1 MPYPSRTMGPL
12 SPVEVTDIH
21 EPMQLT
27 DRYLGTDGIH
37 ICNVETYKEL
47 TYCNQESLGAVSC
60 TTWIKTKHSVAE
72 TICYGT
78 GLGYL
83 VFLHPNPV
91 YVSLCQIVNKI
102 AQLTFQRNTFSKFAR
117 DNSDLALKLLA
128 LLGIL
133 GVRMLVLAL
142 QLGCVITW
150 FRCCY

>member
-1 MPYPSRTMGPL
+1 MGPL
-12 SPVEVTDIH
+12 LHAEVTDTY

-27 DRYLGTDGIH
+27 DQHLGTDGIH
-37 ICNVETYKEL
+37 IWNVETHKEL

-60 TTWIKTKHSVAE
+60 MTWIKTKHSTAE

-83 VFLHPNPV
+83 VFLRPNPV
-91 YVSLCQIVNKI
+91 DVSLGQIMNKI
-102 AQLTFQRNTFSKFAR
+102 AQLTIQRNTFSKFAC
-117 DNSDLALKLLA
+117 DDSDLALKSLA

-133 GVRMLVLAL
+133 GGPIPVLAL
-142 QLGCVITW
+142 QLGCVTTL